1 MTSIKTIAVVAG
13 MLPALAGLADV
24 NTVTNTYSF
33 EQFGWSG
40 GGVVNGSFT
49 AVFPDNATN
58 ITQSEVTAF
67 SIAFTGNT
75 NGDNFSLSLPNL
87 NAVNFAINGN
97 YDVTS
102 GYLAASYNL
111 AGNPTSYL
119 GSVTGTGSL
128 TELTSIFMPYPP
140 PGMFFPCIH
149 TFVKHLGSVA
159 DLRPRAGHPGTGR
172 AGWGSTAGPAAQ
184 VTGLIGRVFCD
195 GPGQFWPG
203 LF

>member
-1 MTSIKTIAVVAG
+1 M
-13 MLPALAGLADV
+13 
-24 NTVTNTYSF
+24 
-33 EQFGWSG
+33 
-40 GGVVNGSFT
+40 NGSFT

-140 PGMFFPCIH
+140 PGMFFPQSIPLSN
-149 TFVKHLGSVA
+149 TSDPLLISA
-159 DLRPRAGHPGTGR
+159 PEPGTLALAGLGGASLLALRRKSR
-172 AGWGSTAGPAAQ
+172 A
-184 VTGLIGRVFCD
+184 
-195 GPGQFWPG
+195 
-203 LF
+203 